1 MEDTIM
7 KRAFTLIELLVVI
20 AIIAILAAIL
30 FPVFAQ
36 AKIAAKKTQAISNA
50 KQSGTAMLLYSGDAD
65 DLLPFGIAPRTTNS
79 PFGTWRWDSYQP
91 APHDWYGAS
100 RDFAMVWANSTAQ
113 YRKTYEL
120 LALSGAPEVRVSG
133 APYDAPLKKWANV
146 SFTYNGLLQSLS
158 QSNIEEITK
167 LPMIWN
173 GSGNAQEVGFVS
185 TNPVLKCDS
194 KTAGPCKFN
203 DSDVPMPGSTSGSAW
218 FWTGDKT
225 SAWVYGEGAI
235 FVATDSSAKYRPF
248 GKDQAASGSIKS
260 VNDPFS
266 GYDKGA
272 VPTGMWVCNVPGVPR
287 AKYAC
292 FFRPDITYDY
302 F

>member
-1 MEDTIM
+1 M

-36 AKIAAKKTQAISNA
+36 AKLAAKKTQAISNA
-50 KQSGTAMLLYSGDAD
+50 KQVGTSMLLYTGDAD
-65 DLLPFGIAPRTTNS
+65 DLLPFGIAPRTTS
-79 PFGTWRWDSYQP
+79 QPFGTWRWDSYQP
-91 APHDWYGAS
+91 TPHDWYNAS

-113 YRKTYEL
+113 YRKTYEIL
-120 LALSGAPEVRVSG
+120 PLPGAPEVRVAG

-146 SFTYNGLLQSLS
+146 SLTYNGLLQSLS
-158 QSNIEEITK
+158 QANIEEITK
-167 LPMIWN
+167 LPMIWS
-173 GSGNAQEVGFVS
+173 GSGNAQEVGFAD

-194 KTAGPCKFN
+194 RIAGPCRFQE
-203 DSDVPMPGSTSGSAW
+203 DDVPMPKASSGSAW
-218 FWTGDKT
+218 FWPSDKT
-225 SAWVYGEGAI
+225 SAWVYGEGGI
-235 FVATDSSAKYRPF
+235 FIAADSSAKYRQF

-260 VNDPFS
+260 VTDPFS

-272 VPTGMWVCNVPGVPR
+272 VPSCMWVCYVPGAPK
-287 AKYAC
+287 AKYGC